1 MPLQKLDHVNV
12 RTHDLDRAVE
22 FYGRV
27 LDLKPGPRPAF
38 PFPGASLYCGDQAV
52 VHLVTVGQEPA
63 AYRSDQS
70 LEHYALSASG
80 LAEFLGHLR
89 ANKVAYKC
97 GVLPG
102 EGWGHTQVNI
112 FDADGNHLHI
122 DFPPGEEADLA
133 EYDGR

>member
-12 RTHDLDRAVE
+12 RTHDLDRAVD

-38 PFPGASLYCGDQAV
+38 TFPGVWLYCGDKAV
-52 VHLVTVGQEPA
+52 VHLVGMEREPA
-63 AYRSDQS
+63 AYRPDQS
-70 LEHYALSASG
+70 LEHYALSATG
-80 LAEFLGHLR
+80 LADFLAHLR
-89 ANKVAYKC
+89 ANKVAYRC
-97 GVLPG
+97 RVLPG

-122 DFPPGEEADLA
+122 DFPPGDDADIA
-133 EYDGR
+133 NYDGQ